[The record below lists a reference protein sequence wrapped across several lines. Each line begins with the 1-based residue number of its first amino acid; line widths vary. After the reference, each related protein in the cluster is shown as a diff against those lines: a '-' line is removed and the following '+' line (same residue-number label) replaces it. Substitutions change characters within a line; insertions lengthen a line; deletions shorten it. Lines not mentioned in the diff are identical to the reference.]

1 MFSNTLY
8 AARRS
13 VDLDKSV
20 EHLGRRQSLQ
30 LR

>member
-1 MFSNTLY
+1 MVSNTLY

-20 EHLGRRQSLQ
+20 DYLGRQSLQ

>member
-1 MFSNTLY
+1 MVSNTSY

-20 EHLGRRQSLQ
+20 EHLGRQSLQ

>member
-20 EHLGRRQSLQ
+20 EHLGRQSLQ

>member
-1 MFSNTLY
+1 MVSNTLY
-8 AARRS
+8 AARGS

-20 EHLGRRQSLQ
+20 EYLGRESLQ

>member
-1 MFSNTLY
+1 MVSNTLY

-13 VDLDKSV
+13 VDQDKSV
-20 EHLGRRQSLQ
+20 EHLGRQSLQ

>member
-1 MFSNTLY
+1 MVSNTLY

-13 VDLDKSV
+13 VDLGKSV
-20 EHLGRRQSLQ
+20 EHLGRQSLQ